1 MNRQLIEK
9 AYARIKENT
18 FRTPLLHSR
27 ELSRLVQGEI
37 YLKLESEQHTGSFKA
52 RGSLN
57 KILSLS
63 KEEQTSGV
71 VTASTG
77 NHGLGFA
84 RACEISGAKGIV
96 YLPKKASQSKI
107 DALGYYGVELRFH
120 DGSSLDTELF
130 ARAFAEEEGMTWVSP
145 YNDPE
150 IIAGQGTIGL
160 ELVEQLG
167 GIDCICATVGGGG
180 LISGIARYVK
190 ATDDAIQIIGCQP
203 KNSPEM
209 CLSVENGEITNL
221 PEFIP
226 TLSDGSAGGIEEG
239 SITFPICQDL
249 VDDFLLLSEEDIEEA
264 IRFVAHTHHR
274 IIEGAAGVSVA
285 AVMKNQERFA
295 GKTTVVII
303 CGGNVD
309 VSVLKEIL

>member
-1 MNRQLIEK
+1 MNIQSIEK
-9 AYARIKENT
+9 AYARIKDNSLL
-18 FRTPLLHSR
+18 TPLLHSR
-27 ELSRLVQGEI
+27 ELSRLVGGEI

-63 KEEQTSGV
+63 KEEQARGV

-107 DALGYYGVELRFH
+107 DALGYYEVELRFH

-130 ARAFAEEEGMTWVSP
+130 ARAFAEEQGMTWVSP

-160 ELVEQLG
+160 ELMEQLE

-180 LISGIARYVK
+180 LISGIASYVK
-190 ATDDAIQIIGCQP
+190 AKDAKIQVIGCQP

-209 CLSVENGEITNL
+209 CLSVEQGEITNL

-239 SITFPICQDL
+239 SITFPICQEQ
-249 VDDFLLLSEEDIEEA
+249 VDEFLLLSEADIEEA

-285 AVMKNQERFA
+285 AVMKNKDRFV
-295 GKTTVVII
+295 GNTTVVII
-303 CGGNVD
+303 CGGNIDIEVF
-309 VSVLKEIL
+309 KGIL